1 MNRTKIRIVTC
12 TIDGIECVSHGL
24 LLGGKV
30 SLLQGALEGYG
41 ASEDELGWYI
51 YE

>member
-12 TIDGIECVSHGL
+12 TIDGVLCVSHGL
-24 LLGGKV
+24 LLGGTV
-30 SLLQGALEGYG
+30 PLLQGAIDGYG
-41 ASEDELGWYI
+41 ASEDELGYFI